1 VLLGSLTIPG
11 EPVRVGEA
19 RRFATGILGAGHP
32 CSDTAVLLTSELVTN
47 SVQHSNSGRPCGAV
61 TLTVISIPGGIRVE
75 VIDDGAE
82 ATPTASADPHRQPDL
97 ADRGRGLELVE
108 MLSARWSHY
117 SDSAGRVTWFELTES
132 PG

>member
-11 EPVRVGEA
+11 EPARVGEA
-19 RRFATGILGAGHP
+19 RRFAAGILGAGHP

-47 SVQHSNSGRPCGAV
+47 SVQHSNSGRPGGTV
-61 TLTVISIPGGIRVE
+61 TLTLISIPGGIRVE

-82 ATPTASADPHRQPDL
+82 TRPAASAGPHRPPDL
-97 ADRGRGLELVE
+97 ADSGRGLELVG

-117 SDSAGRVTWFELTES
+117 SDSAGRVTWFELTEP

>member
-11 EPVRVGEA
+11 EPARVGEA
-19 RRFATGILGAGHP
+19 RRFAAGILGAGHP

-47 SVQHSNSGRPCGAV
+47 SVQHSNSGRPGGTV
-61 TLTVISIPGGIRVE
+61 TLTLISIPGGIRVE

-82 ATPTASADPHRQPDL
+82 TRPAASAGPHRPPDL
-97 ADRGRGLELVE
+97 A

-117 SDSAGRVTWFELTES
+117 SDSAGRVTWFELTEP